1 MVCKPQKAYDSHAG
15 LGTLHRRSKPD
26 TARVKA
32 ESFGDGDCT
41 STPATNAEAEA
52 KLTRCEEERACP
64 QGSSKPTMERAGSV
78 VAGPPGATPVE
89 KAAAVAV
96 TAVESANAK
105 ATTNVKAGE
114 LQAACS

>member
-1 MVCKPQKAYDSHAG
+1 M
-15 LGTLHRRSKPD
+15 LGWGDPLHSRSKPD
-26 TARVKA
+26 ATRVKA

-41 STPATNAEAEA
+41 SRPATEAETET
-52 KLTRCEEERACP
+52 KLTRCEERSACP
-64 QGSSKPTMERAGSV
+64 QGSSKPTMERAGSM

-96 TAVESANAK
+96 TAVESATAK

>member
-1 MVCKPQKAYDSHAG
+1 
-15 LGTLHRRSKPD
+15 
-26 TARVKA
+26 
-32 ESFGDGDCT
+32 
-41 STPATNAEAEA
+41 
-52 KLTRCEEERACP
+52 
-64 QGSSKPTMERAGSV
+64 MERAGSV

-96 TAVESANAK
+96 TAVESATAK

>member
-1 MVCKPQKAYDSHAG
+1 M
-15 LGTLHRRSKPD
+15 LGWGDPLHRRSKPD
-26 TARVKA
+26 AIRVKA

-41 STPATNAEAEA
+41 SRPATEAEAEAEA
-52 KLTRCEEERACP
+52 KLTRCEERSACP